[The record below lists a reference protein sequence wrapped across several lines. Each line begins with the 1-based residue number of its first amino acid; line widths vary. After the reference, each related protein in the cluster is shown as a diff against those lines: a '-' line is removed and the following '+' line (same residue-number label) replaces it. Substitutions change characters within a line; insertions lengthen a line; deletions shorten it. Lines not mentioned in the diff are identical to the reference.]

1 MSKTSNTPKTK
12 VARETRF
19 LVICA
24 WAGSLIALGVA
35 TLVGNSGLPVFIV
48 GALFAALGS
57 VSLRQSPAMAGAAA
71 ATAITGQA
79 IAINIALAGHPW
91 QIDAHM
97 VYFAILATTVGLNN
111 VRATLAA
118 ALTVLVHH
126 LSLTFLMPSLV
137 FPSSTLAE
145 NIPRTLVHGLIL
157 GLETVALVYAV
168 LHRQKLDTQ
177 GAQQRRD
184 LEASSAEAEA
194 ARAEVETA
202 LIDAR
207 EATERAEVAQ
217 VEAETALKR
226 AAAETARAQD
236 VDRKANENSA
246 REARERRELA
256 EAQHF
261 VVDTLRDALR
271 RLSQADLSHPI
282 EVSFAEDYQGL
293 RDDFN
298 AALDAMRSAIETV
311 QVNAALI
318 DGETAS
324 LVGASNDMSRRT
336 ENQAATLAA
345 ISSTVSEL
353 SGTVSGTANT
363 AREAETEA
371 EGTKAEVE
379 KNGDLV
385 KKAVD
390 AMGAIESSSHQIQ
403 KIVGV
408 IDEISFQ
415 TNLLALNA
423 GVEAARA
430 GESGRGF
437 AVVASEVRSLAQR
450 SSVAAQDIKE
460 LIFESDSRVVEGVA
474 LVRKAGQANE
484 TIMGAVTNIAER
496 VIQIASSAE
505 GQSDSLVQI
514 NTALSE
520 LDSVTQSNVAMFEE
534 TTAASHTLSEGTDQ
548 LLTAVSTFL
557 LDQSDQTSSTS
568 EFLDPEAA

>member
-1 MSKTSNTPKTK
+1 MKKAKKSPKSA
-12 VARETRF
+12 VPRETR
-19 LVICA
+19 LMIVSA
-24 WAGSLIALGVA
+24 WAGSFVGLIVALQ
-35 TLVGNSGLPVFIV
+35 VGNPGLPVFLV
-48 GALFAALGS
+48 GALFAALGTIA
-57 VSLRQSPAMAGAAA
+57 LRQSPTIAGAGA

-97 VYFAILATTVGLNN
+97 IYFAILAATVGLNN
-111 VRATLAA
+111 IRATLAA

-137 FPSSTLAE
+137 FPSATLAE
-145 NIPRTLVHGLIL
+145 NIPRTLLHGLIL
-157 GLETVALVYAV
+157 GLETVALLYAIM
-168 LHRQKLDTQ
+168 HRQKLDAQ
-177 GAQQRRD
+177 GMQQRAD
-184 LEASSAEAEA
+184 LVASSAEADV

-207 EATERAEVAQ
+207 NATLRAENAQ
-217 VEAETALKR
+217 TEAETALKH
-226 AAAETARAQD
+226 AAAESARAQEI
-236 VDRKANENSA
+236 DRKASETSD
-246 REARERRELA
+246 RETRERRDLA
-256 EAQHF
+256 DAQHL
-261 VVDTLRDALR
+261 VVDTLRDALH
-271 RLSQADLSHPI
+271 RLSQADLSSPI
-282 EVSFAEDYQGL
+282 QITFADDYQGL

-298 AALDAMRSAIETV
+298 AALGAMRSAIETV

-324 LVGASNDMSRRT
+324 LVGAANDMSRRT
-336 ENQAATLAA
+336 EDQAATLAE

-353 SGTVSGTANT
+353 SGTVSGTAGT
-363 AREAETEA
+363 ARKAETEA
-371 EGTKAEVE
+371 EGTKAEVI
-379 KNGDLV
+379 KNGELV
-385 KKAVD
+385 AQAVD
-390 AMGAIESSSHQIQ
+390 AMGAIETSSQQIQ

-450 SSVAAQDIKE
+450 SSGAAQEIKE
-460 LIFESDSRVVEGVA
+460 LIFESNSRVNEGVA
-474 LVRKAGQANE
+474 LVRRTGQANE
-484 TIMGAVTNIAER
+484 TIMSAVNNIAER

-505 GQSDSLVQI
+505 GQSVSLVQI
-514 NTALSE
+514 NTALSD

-548 LLTAVSTFL
+548 LLTAVSTF
-557 LDQSDQTSSTS
+557 QIDQTPPSYPSS
-568 EFLDPEAA
+568 EFRGPEAA